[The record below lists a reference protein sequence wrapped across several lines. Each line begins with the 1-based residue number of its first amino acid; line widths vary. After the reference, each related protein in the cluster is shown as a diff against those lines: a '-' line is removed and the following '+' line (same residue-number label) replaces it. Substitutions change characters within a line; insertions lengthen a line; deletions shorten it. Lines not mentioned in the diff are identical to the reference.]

1 MSVYKVVKLHKPFDR
16 VIEVPGSKS
25 ITNRA
30 LLLAC
35 MSGGRCKLKGALYS
49 DDTIHFISS
58 LRSMGFNVEI
68 SDNGDIEVT
77 GQGGNIPISIGS
89 IDVGSAGTAARFLT
103 AFVGLSDCIY
113 TVNCT
118 DQMAKRP
125 MKPLFDILTSLQAQ
139 ITYLRDREHLPAKII
154 GATLA
159 DSLYGEATI
168 DSEYDKD
175 ISELLSLTPAEKE
188 EEVVIDVPS
197 DMSTQFL
204 SALLMIAPVYANKV
218 FKRVILNVT
227 GKRGLGSYVIMTRRM
242 MEEFGI
248 SIECEH
254 DEESGAVKY
263 IIDTGHFYSRDEY
276 EIEPDM
282 SSASYFYA
290 AAAITGSKV
299 KVKGVHR
306 NSLQGD
312 IRFIEVLEEMGCKTE
327 EQPDGIVLQGSDYK
341 LKGISINMKDFS
353 DQSMTLA
360 AIAPFAESNVEI
372 TGIEH
377 IRGQESDRINGML
390 TELRRM
396 GIEADELDGGVRIKP
411 GIPKPCKIETYE
423 DHRMAMAFSLP
434 GLIVDGIEI
443 DNPECTGKT
452 FGNYWDKLSELY

>member
-35 MSGGRCKLKGALYS
+35 MTGGKCKLKGALYS

-68 SDNGDIEVT
+68 FDNGDIEVT

-103 AFVGLSDCIY
+103 AFLGLSDCIY
-113 TVNCT
+113 TVNCSE
-118 DQMAKRP
+118 QMAKRP
-125 MKPLFDILTSLQAQ
+125 MKPLFDILCKLKAQ
-139 ITYLRDREHLPAKII
+139 ITYLRSREHLPVKIM

-159 DSLYGEATI
+159 ESVYGDVTVE
-168 DSEYDKD
+168 SEYDKD
-175 ISELLSLTPAEKE
+175 LSELLSLSSEGKE

-218 FKRVILNVT
+218 MKKVVLNVT
-227 GKRGLGSYVIMTRRM
+227 GKRGFGSYVIMTRRM
-242 MEEFGI
+242 MEEFGV
-248 SIECEH
+248 SVECEH
-254 DEESGAVKY
+254 DNDTGFVKY
-263 IIDTGHFYSRDEY
+263 IIDIGKFYSRDEY
-276 EIEPDM
+276 EIEPDI

-290 AAAITGSKV
+290 AAAVTGSRV
-299 KVKGVHR
+299 KVKGVHK

-312 IRFIEVLEEMGCKTE
+312 IKFIEVLENMGCKTE
-327 EQPDGIVLQGSDYK
+327 EQRDGIVLEGPDHK
-341 LKGISINMKDFS
+341 LKGISVNMRDFS

-360 AIAPFAESNVEI
+360 AIAPFADSDVEI

-377 IRGQESDRINGML
+377 IRGQESDRINGMV

-396 GIEADELDGGVRIKP
+396 GISADELEGGITVKP
-411 GIPKPCKIETYE
+411 GNPKACKIETYD

-434 GLIVDGIEI
+434 GLLTDGIEI

-452 FGNYWDKLSELY
+452 FGNYWDKLNELY